1 MTGFRKITKRDQ
13 LDALQAAAER
23 HAVHLQSAL
32 GIAMNRARRSNPLVR
47 ELLGAATIEGLAEGL
62 NAKVA
67 CVSFRVPQIGRIW
80 HQLIPWESLEGE
92 RPAATA
98 TIVAWSLRESIR
110 RYCVD
115 RRSDDEERR

>member
-1 MTGFRKITKRDQ
+1 MSGFRKITKRDR

-23 HAVHLQSAL
+23 HAAHLQSAL

-67 CVSFRVPQIGRIW
+67 CVRVTLQNPGRT
-80 HQLIPWESLEGE
+80 L
-92 RPAATA
+92 
-98 TIVAWSLRESIR
+98 VA
-110 RYCVD
+110 
-115 RRSDDEERR
+115 